1 MNVCLFNLNRPG
13 KPLVRVVC
21 LENGDR
27 GEDRLALALA
37 VQDNGK
43 KRTIHLQP
51 TVVVDEA
58 KLSELVHEEIHSSTA
73 RRDE

>member
-1 MNVCLFNLNRPG
+1 
-13 KPLVRVVC
+13 
-21 LENGDR
+21 
-27 GEDRLALALA
+27 

-51 TVVVDEA
+51 TVAVDEA